1 MNLSARIKSWK
12 DYKILFRIL
21 STADTKS
28 FDVEYFER
36 LTSAYFCTGSSSWID
51 EIQNDSVRMVSTA
64 VRTSYCNRNSVENS
78 IKNSAVSMSLLL
90 EIMSYQPWKH
100 CSKDFLGDFF
110 YPMLCTDREQF
121 LSDLDFIRIE
131 ICHERGEECLFS
143 SIIDALKLK
152 STRVPLSFCPKRQK
166 RQFDLSST
174 LHLYRSVV
182 CTERHFIKFF
192 THVFGDSYVD
202 AQRRMAT
209 YMCCILNNSIWKFVR
224 EIHQDLVLLCYIG
237 TSSYCSV
244 SRVNSK
250 GSLNHQIILERK
262 QLVRKAH
269 PNALTGTAC
278 QLSGGTK
285 VNRGWTPTIR
295 DLNTHHVPN
304 QRANEIAKYTP
315 TTWIYGPLLYE

>member
-110 YPMLCTDREQF
+110 YPALYWPRTIFKRFGFYSNWDMPWKGGRVLIFKYYWCFKTEIYTRTPFLLSQETKEAVWFEQYTSS
-121 LSDLDFIRIE
+121 LP
-131 ICHERGEECLFS
+131 FS
-143 SIIDALKLK
+143 S
-152 STRVPLSFCPKRQK
+152 
-166 RQFDLSST
+166 
-174 LHLYRSVV
+174 LYR
-182 CTERHFIKFF
+182 
-192 THVFGDSYVD
+192 
-202 AQRRMAT
+202 
-209 YMCCILNNSIWKFVR
+209 
-224 EIHQDLVLLCYIG
+224 
-237 TSSYCSV
+237 
-244 SRVNSK
+244 
-250 GSLNHQIILERK
+250 
-262 QLVRKAH
+262 
-269 PNALTGTAC
+269 
-278 QLSGGTK
+278 
-285 VNRGWTPTIR
+285 
-295 DLNTHHVPN
+295 
-304 QRANEIAKYTP
+304 
-315 TTWIYGPLLYE
+315 TTFY